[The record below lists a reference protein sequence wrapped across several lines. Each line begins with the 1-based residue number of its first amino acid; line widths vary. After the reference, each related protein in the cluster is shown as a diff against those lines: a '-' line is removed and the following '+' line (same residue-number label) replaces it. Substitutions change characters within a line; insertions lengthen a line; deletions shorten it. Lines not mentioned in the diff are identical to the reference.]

1 MNENERR
8 VRFGVGG
15 QGVRARFHNAVI
27 RVTLDARPEFWRVF
41 HAAAAFSAVMSSRV
55 QLADT
60 WHIRINKPVS
70 ILSGAACA
78 RWRD

>member
-41 HAAAAFSAVMSSRV
+41 HAAAALRRVGCNWPTPGTFALINLYLFS
-55 QLADT
+55 LALLVLGGVT
-60 WHIRINKPVS
+60 RRI
-70 ILSGAACA
+70 
-78 RWRD
+78 